1 MKVLFAVSNDG
12 VTSSV
17 AQKYQEKYKD
27 IITKKSVYYFNAIIK
42 ELQKD
47 RTYDA
52 LVIGEDLE
60 PLANNDYAQADK
72 FIFEKLDEISDEA
85 SKNSGEDI
93 PIIFICADR
102 RTREDALLIKL
113 FGIGVY
119 NALVENDRSIEKV
132 CELIYKPR
140 SKKEAKSYYR
150 LEGGDV
156 SYSPATDSEIDE
168 VQVQNILNYFAKVG
182 NNEQKIVQT
191 FDHIADQYTDT
202 QLRLIVNVL
211 PLPVKATLESSSPRY
226 QKLMNGGTVLSN
238 GEYKEYSKNNPKKP
252 TPLDA
257 VTVIDITDSRVNK
270 RKDAA
275 QVVIPSSMNFD
286 ENSGFDEDPL
296 AAYNNQRMSNNM
308 NENDNMNINNG
319 GVVTPTG
326 YPNPYQ
332 SPYSNPYGGPM
343 PNQMPMGGQ
352 MPYGQMPMGGAMQNQ
367 MPNSMPNQMPNS
379 MPNPMP
385 NQMPM
390 GGQMPYGQMP
400 MGSPMPNQMPMGNP
414 MGGQPPM
421 SNGQMPGV
429 QPIAPQP
436 MNIPP
441 VEPQNSNTNVDQ
453 NTNGGMVNPQRGM
466 PGTMPGQVPFGT
478 PVPMPGT
485 NPIEPTPM
493 NVPPMN
499 VPPMQAPAPEPVPAP
514 EPIPAPDPIPMP
526 TEPEPPQMPMTDM
539 NTNVAS
545 STSLGIDE
553 APVATPT
560 SDFGSA
566 PSMDEVPQTDMQT
579 LSKEGSSPYVS
590 DMNNGDAFVSD
601 TMPQATSTNSDTTVN
616 FDSLNASDSE
626 GPLPGFEAVSEDEK
640 KDEEGALPGFEEVNS
655 NDLFTE
661 AAQEPQVEMP
671 QEPAPQ
677 VETPVTS
684 NMDMQQPIAEPTS
697 QVAQNPYQMP
707 QNNMVPPPPPPPQM
721 PPVPNTAYDP
731 NYMPNSDYGQASTY
745 NSQPPV
751 QNSFGQQPMM
761 PNMMPNPNGGV
772 PQGNGDETTS
782 EGGSADDGSGVL
794 SNQ

>member
-12 VTSSV
+12 VTTSV
-17 AQKYQEKYKD
+17 VQKYQQKYKE

-42 ELQKD
+42 ELQRD

-85 SKNSGEDI
+85 SKSSGEDI

-132 CELIYKPR
+132 CELICKPR
-140 SKKEAKSYYR
+140 TKKEAKNYYR

-238 GEYKEYSKNNPKKP
+238 GQYQQYSKNDPKKP
-252 TPLDA
+252 TSLDA
-257 VTVIDITDSRVNK
+257 VTVIDITDSRLNK

-286 ENSGFDEDPL
+286 TNSGMGGDPL
-296 AAYNNQRMSNNM
+296 EAYNNQRMSNNM
-308 NENDNMNINNG
+308 NENENNMNQNNG
-319 GVVTPTG
+319 GVVTPS
-326 YPNPYQ
+326 PYQ
-332 SPYSNPYGGPM
+332 SPYTNPYSNPYGGPM
-343 PNQMPMGGQ
+343 NNQMPMGGPMPNQ
-352 MPYGQMPMGGAMQNQ
+352 MPYGQMPMGGP
-367 MPNSMPNQMPNS
+367 MPNGQIPNQMPYGQ
-379 MPNPMP
+379 MPNQMP

-390 GGQMPYGQMP
+390 GGPMPNG
-400 MGSPMPNQMPMGNP
+400 PMPNQMPMGNP
-414 MGGQPPM
+414 MSGQPPM
-421 SNGQMPGV
+421 PNGPMPGV
-429 QPIAPQP
+429 QPVPPQPMTPPVGPQNPNTNVDSNGGIVNPQGGMPGQVPFGAPVPMPGTNQNEPQP

-441 VEPQNSNTNVDQ
+441 ID
-453 NTNGGMVNPQRGM
+453 
-466 PGTMPGQVPFGT
+466 
-478 PVPMPGT
+478 
-485 NPIEPTPM
+485 
-493 NVPPMN
+493 VPPMDI
-499 VPPMQAPAPEPVPAP
+499 PAPEPVPAP
-514 EPIPAPDPIPMP
+514 EPIPEPEPIPMP
-526 TEPEPPQMPMTDM
+526 TEPEAPQMPMDSM
-539 NTNVAS
+539 NTNINQS
-545 STSLGIDE
+545 SNMEFGEATTSSVESEVSANPMNEEPLTNMQN
-553 APVATPT
+553 P
-560 SDFGSA
+560 SD
-566 PSMDEVPQTDMQT
+566 V
-579 LSKEGSSPYVS
+579 SSP
-590 DMNNGDAFVSD
+590 FVSD
-601 TMPQATSTNSDTTVN
+601 FNSGDTFVSDPVSPTTSTDSDTTVN

-626 GPLPGFEAVSEDEK
+626 GPLPGFEEVSEDEK
-640 KDEEGALPGFEEVNS
+640 KDEEGALPGFEETSSNS
-655 NDLFTE
+655 NDLFSQVP
-661 AAQEPQVEMP
+661 QEPQAEIP
-671 QEPAPQ
+671 QEPVPQ
-677 VETPVTS
+677 VETPIAP
-684 NMDMQQPIAEPTS
+684 NMDVQPQMPQQAPQP
-697 QVAQNPYQMP
+697 QVTPNPYQIP
-707 QNNMVPPPPPPPQM
+707 QNNMVPPAPQM
-721 PPVPNTAYDP
+721 PPMPNTAYDP

-745 NSQPPV
+745 NNQPM
-751 QNSFGQQPMM
+751 QNNFAQQPMA
-761 PNMMPNPNGGV
+761 PNMMPNPNSGV
-772 PQGNGDETTS
+772 PQGNGDGTTTD
-782 EGGSADDGSGVL
+782 GAPADDGSGVL